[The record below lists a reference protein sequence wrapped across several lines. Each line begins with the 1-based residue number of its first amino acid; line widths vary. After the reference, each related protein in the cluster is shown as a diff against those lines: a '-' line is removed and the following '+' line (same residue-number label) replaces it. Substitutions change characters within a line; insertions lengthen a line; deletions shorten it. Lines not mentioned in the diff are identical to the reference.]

1 MKIDNKMVKEFE
13 KQGYRFT
20 GKNSAVKICNWTR
33 KSLRNEGVCYK
44 QKFYGINSH
53 RCAQI
58 SCSLVN
64 CQNRCLHCWRNLD
77 YTSDCA
83 EIIFDKPLDIINNT
97 IREQQ
102 KILKGFGGNKKADKK
117 KYKEAMQPL
126 HFAIS
131 LVGEPTLYP
140 RLAEL
145 IVELRKQK
153 KTSFLVTNGLLPEA
167 LKKLEKQKALP
178 SQLYLSLNYPN
189 ENLFRKIT
197 QNKSRN
203 AWKKFNES
211 LSLMKKLKTRRVLRM
226 TLVRNLNLGFE
237 EEYAELKKKAMPDFV
252 ECKGYVSVGFA
263 RKRLGYERMPDL
275 EEIRKFSTNLL
286 KYLKGYK
293 KLGEH
298 DYSKIVL
305 LGRDK
310 RKMKIRPEEI

>member
-1 MKIDNKMVKEFE
+1 
-13 KQGYRFT
+13 
-20 GKNSAVKICNWTR
+20 
-33 KSLRNEGVCYK
+33 
-44 QKFYGINSH
+44 
-53 RCAQI
+53 
-58 SCSLVN
+58 
-64 CQNRCLHCWRNLD
+64 
-77 YTSDCA
+77 
-83 EIIFDKPLDIINNT
+83 
-97 IREQQ
+97 
-102 KILKGFGGNKKADKK
+102 
-117 KYKEAMQPL
+117 MQPL

-237 EEYAELKKKAMPDFV
+237 EEYAELIKKAMPDFV

>member
-237 EEYAELKKKAMPDFV
+237 EEYAELIKKAMPDFV